1 MKNIIKKICSL
12 LALIMIILNSSLLT
26 TLSMAI
32 DEINTNATANVSN
45 GKKEKVK
52 IYTSYKRLTNRLPN
66 ELTITGIL
74 EKDTEDCALYENPVV
89 YFEFPAEIEKVV
101 VNDIK
106 VLYDNELKL
115 KDYAIE
121 KNDAGNQVIKV
132 SLEGKQTQYSTDGIS
147 QGTNIRIV
155 ANVIAKQD
163 IKTGYENLTMV
174 CNTATAAQGLLIV
187 NATENA
193 ILNNVEPKKENG
205 TIIYANGLMLN
216 TRSSIGSNTLKDG
229 DTIHSNEIINNQI
242 TITNTTNNPIE
253 NIKVLGYIPEGMT
266 FVKYDEEAFGYW
278 EDTYTFL
285 TDDPETSDGSIL
297 WQDDDW
303 QYPADETVKTK
314 EFTIETLKSGESQTF
329 NYETKVNKIDKEKEL
344 ETKIEFQIK
353 DKDATEY
360 RNISTYTIKNNA
372 KDAAFETRIRTYI
385 DRGDNSETGS
395 SKNNWVYNVI
405 VKNISN
411 ETQNATVKINVPET
425 LSIKNVEKIV
435 DKGEEF
441 SYKLENG
448 VLTVNYEGIA
458 ANDYRAFGIEAEAVN
473 VITDENC
480 RYQIEYSATVEDSNK
495 DITSSNLSVSK
506 GGIPAVKITQ
516 TSETNGET
524 LNGHDEI
531 EYKFEIENIG
541 YVREEDGGYSEYVF
555 VTNIPKELEVTSIT
569 YNSNEVTKET
579 IDSRTV
585 YTIKPIDKY
594 YTSDDLARINADDY
608 LDEIRAKEV
617 IILKNGEKS
626 IVTVKAKVKSL
637 VGQSDDIVIENVGAA
652 GGKGIET
659 KTSAIISNTLHNNE
673 NQTII
678 VNPDDKKDDDNSG
691 ITKPSDDDTE
701 EQVKYYTIAGTS
713 WLDSNENG
721 RRDDGEEIVSGIN
734 VYLYD
739 VTNKK
744 FLTNSNNETLKTTTD
759 SNGKYSFTKIP
770 EGSYYTIFE
779 YNSNE
784 YGITEY
790 QKVGV
795 LETENNDTLEK
806 DVRMFGEIKK
816 VAMTDIINLKSSQ
829 TNIDIGLIENKDFD
843 FSINQTIQKITV
855 SNKKGTKEYT
865 YDNKKLAKVEIHSK
879 QLVGSTIAIEYKI
892 KVTNEGELA
901 GRIYDIIDE
910 IPSKLEFHSELNSGW
925 ARTEQYKI
933 SNTNMV
939 TKDIQP
945 GESIELTLTLTKTLT
960 EDSVGTITNVS
971 SIGTTDNSRHIEEK
985 DLNNNTDKTE
995 VLVQVATGEQI
1006 ALRIIGIIFGVLIIA
1021 FIMTIIVRKTK
1032 FPKNI
1037 ATNTFIIIAVILMSS
1052 VITTYSNAG
1061 IIGDIVD
1068 KVVDTVDKV
1077 VDKVTGG
1084 GDSGGASGS
1093 GNGGDI
1099 DSGDAPKIDP
1109 DYSPGKD
1116 GESAADIEKRHM
1128 EELKSQYPGAN
1139 YDGCSSL
1146 KECEERAQAAV
1157 QADYVNKQ
1165 LSQYGDYSIDTS
1177 DCKSTADV
1185 ERKLDEAKRKILSDQ
1200 YQDIDFS
1207 GVTSYEDALNRYN
1220 QKCEEQRNQIN
1231 QTLQESSAFKDA
1243 NISGDISN
1251 LDYNALKG
1259 LQGQLKEIEN
1269 RYPENKTFRGDPAS
1283 QYTDEN
1289 GKIHYG
1295 RYLDEN
1301 GNSVAYCGDPGKA
1314 QTAKKDLN
1322 YKRTQSDLQLTT
1334 DDNGNVSW
1342 SYDVKYEPTE
1352 KYCGRDVQTMKAS
1365 LGGSQSS
1372 KDLPEA
1378 DVPEV
1383 DLVHPPT
1390 YTPPDTPDT
1399 PDIPTYSK
1407 TKLVIWKMDAD
1418 TNEELWEK
1426 KDTSYISQF
1435 RFRIPGYAEDFG
1447 VGEYVEVDQNKTYT
1461 IYEIGSAF
1469 GYDIYEEDGS
1479 YKSFQVEVGSY
1490 VTSMDVRLNNI
1501 ITKLKLSGNV
1511 WEDGL
1516 NGKDNARNDLYKD
1529 NDYDDHDKL
1538 LQGIKVR
1545 LYKDNELVGETWT
1558 DSNGH
1563 YSFGGRNADLSY
1575 TKDTLTVA
1583 DLDKYHVE
1591 FEYNGMK
1598 YTNVNLHIDVANGS
1612 KAIEGNNNRQNYNN
1626 KFTTIASNTIKD
1638 NNGNSTG
1645 KALNEANSETGTL
1658 YYRTNQKYQSSI
1670 IYGDKSI
1677 YEGTSVS
1684 GKTGDFEAYG
1694 YDIYHITADTK
1705 VDEASYRYKL
1715 EDLFDRDVNNQ
1726 VYKDK
1731 EIKNVNLGLY
1741 AREQVDVAIDSDVA
1755 RFILNVNGYNHIYKY
1770 GTLIS
1775 DNDMNV
1781 DANNVEQ
1788 VDAKLKAL
1796 KGKYYERQLHESSI
1810 SYSATPE
1817 GTPNLYADITYK
1829 IYLQNKSN
1837 SLTAKIKELTLNYD
1851 EDLKIIS
1858 YGYEGSNVNT
1868 EVSESAITATK
1879 NGTGAVQLKEAT
1891 IDLEKLEDRKISA
1904 GKREV
1909 LEVTFRTDANTIAKI
1924 LNNPTGIKFD
1934 FMAEVKTY
1942 STYANNEENAFN
1954 RAEGIYAYASID
1966 KNSAARNAQVQID
1979 TDDSFVTDTF
1989 ENDTTI
1995 APTFK
2000 LSKGTQTELSGIVYE
2015 DSPKES
2021 TPIKISGNNIYERVG
2036 DGIYNNENVMA
2047 NVLVELLSVPME
2059 NGQYD
2064 SDTART
2070 GENGQQAYDV
2080 AKLYQE
2086 NKTTQGESS
2095 KVLART
2101 YTNEKG
2107 EYKFEGLTAGNYVIK
2122 YTYGKNMKDVDE
2134 NGQEKGT
2141 IRSATAIYT
2150 SDGKTKLKEIEARE
2164 YKSTVITSGEISNA
2178 MNITDGKAHLNGDY
2192 SWFLKSPET
2201 RYSDAVDD
2209 VEYRANLEKEAKINY
2224 EILKGT
2230 KTYVYENMEAYTPY
2244 FKLGVEEFN
2253 DQQSGA
2259 TLETQEDGTL
2269 NYVFTIDNVD
2279 FGLIER
2285 PIVDLQ
2291 VDKVITGLK
2300 VSLGNG
2306 QVLINGD
2313 PSKESLPYVRTGLD
2327 DFVPIEMDTE
2337 LLQNATIEEE
2347 YTIKITNNS
2356 ELDYSIYPIW
2366 GTDNTQKV
2374 ALRRNYYYYGT
2385 QEGLTTDEAVT
2396 TRIDVLGDYIGSE
2409 LTADENTMPEWN
2421 KRAVEELTSYNGT
2434 NLFTTENDG
2443 KKEKTLRDGKYTIYT
2458 TNTFNNPNEE
2468 IVTIGQTKSI
2478 AYKVSRLLAVNT
2490 DTMKY
2495 TNDVEIL
2502 QYSGYSQNKDRTEE
2516 NTYNR
2521 VKDTTPGNLVPG
2533 GAMEDDEDS
2542 VRTTITPPTGT
2553 IISRWLYVTTV
2564 AAGLILVG
2572 ATIIFIRKRVLVK

>member
-1837 SLTAKIKELTLNYD
+1837 SLTAKIKELTLDYD
-1851 EDLKIIS
+1851 NELNLIS
-1858 YGYEGSNVNT
+1858 YGYENSGT
-1868 EVSESAITATK
+1868 TQEVSEQEIVANTVYG
-1879 NGTGAVQLKEAT
+1879 GTENLKEAV
-1891 IDLEKLEDRKISA
+1891 ISLEKLEDKKISA
-1904 GKREV
+1904 GKKEV
-1909 LEVTFRTDANTIAKI
+1909 LEVTFRVYADTIARI
-1924 LNNPTGIKFD
+1924 LNNPVGIKFD
-1934 FMAEVKTY
+1934 MMAEVSKY
-1942 STYANNEENAFN
+1942 STYTQQMT
-1954 RAEGIYAYASID
+1954 AYASID
-1966 KNSAARNAQVQID
+1966 KNSASRNEKVQID
-1979 TDDSFVTDTF
+1979 TDNTFVTDTF

-2070 GENGQQAYDV
+2070 GENERQEYDV

-2409 LTADENTMPEWN
+2409 LTADESTMPEWN
-2421 KRAVEELTSYNGT
+2421 KRAIEELTSYNGT

-2468 IVTIGQTKSI
+2468 IVIIGQTKSI

-2502 QYSGYSQNKDRTEE
+2502 QYSGYSQNKDRTE

>member
-1 MKNIIKKICSL
+1 
-12 LALIMIILNSSLLT
+12 
-26 TLSMAI
+26 
-32 DEINTNATANVSN
+32 
-45 GKKEKVK
+45 
-52 IYTSYKRLTNRLPN
+52 
-66 ELTITGIL
+66 
-74 EKDTEDCALYENPVV
+74 
-89 YFEFPAEIEKVV
+89 
-101 VNDIK
+101 
-106 VLYDNELKL
+106 
-115 KDYAIE
+115 
-121 KNDAGNQVIKV
+121 
-132 SLEGKQTQYSTDGIS
+132 
-147 QGTNIRIV
+147 
-155 ANVIAKQD
+155 
-163 IKTGYENLTMV
+163 
-174 CNTATAAQGLLIV
+174 
-187 NATENA
+187 
-193 ILNNVEPKKENG
+193 
-205 TIIYANGLMLN
+205 
-216 TRSSIGSNTLKDG
+216 
-229 DTIHSNEIINNQI
+229 
-242 TITNTTNNPIE
+242 
-253 NIKVLGYIPEGMT
+253 
-266 FVKYDEEAFGYW
+266 
-278 EDTYTFL
+278 
-285 TDDPETSDGSIL
+285 
-297 WQDDDW
+297 
-303 QYPADETVKTK
+303 
-314 EFTIETLKSGESQTF
+314 
-329 NYETKVNKIDKEKEL
+329 
-344 ETKIEFQIK
+344 
-353 DKDATEY
+353 
-360 RNISTYTIKNNA
+360 
-372 KDAAFETRIRTYI
+372 
-385 DRGDNSETGS
+385 
-395 SKNNWVYNVI
+395 
-405 VKNISN
+405 
-411 ETQNATVKINVPET
+411 
-425 LSIKNVEKIV
+425 
-435 DKGEEF
+435 
-441 SYKLENG
+441 
-448 VLTVNYEGIA
+448 
-458 ANDYRAFGIEAEAVN
+458 
-473 VITDENC
+473 
-480 RYQIEYSATVEDSNK
+480 
-495 DITSSNLSVSK
+495 
-506 GGIPAVKITQ
+506 
-516 TSETNGET
+516 
-524 LNGHDEI
+524 
-531 EYKFEIENIG
+531 
-541 YVREEDGGYSEYVF
+541 
-555 VTNIPKELEVTSIT
+555 
-569 YNSNEVTKET
+569 
-579 IDSRTV
+579 
-585 YTIKPIDKY
+585 
-594 YTSDDLARINADDY
+594 
-608 LDEIRAKEV
+608 
-617 IILKNGEKS
+617 
-626 IVTVKAKVKSL
+626 
-637 VGQSDDIVIENVGAA
+637 
-652 GGKGIET
+652 
-659 KTSAIISNTLHNNE
+659 
-673 NQTII
+673 
-678 VNPDDKKDDDNSG
+678 
-691 ITKPSDDDTE
+691 
-701 EQVKYYTIAGTS
+701 
-713 WLDSNENG
+713 
-721 RRDDGEEIVSGIN
+721 
-734 VYLYD
+734 
-739 VTNKK
+739 
-744 FLTNSNNETLKTTTD
+744 
-759 SNGKYSFTKIP
+759 
-770 EGSYYTIFE
+770 
-779 YNSNE
+779 
-784 YGITEY
+784 
-790 QKVGV
+790 
-795 LETENNDTLEK
+795 
-806 DVRMFGEIKK
+806 MFGEIKK
-816 VAMTDIINLKSSQ
+816 VAMTDIVNLTSSQ
-829 TNIDIGLIENKDFD
+829 TNIDIGLLENKNFD
-843 FSINQTIQKITV
+843 FSINQTVQKVTV

-879 QLVGSTIAIEYKI
+879 QLAGSTIVVEYKI

-901 GRIYDIIDE
+901 GRVYDVIDE
-910 IPSKLEFHSELNSGW
+910 IPSKLEFHSELNEGW
-925 ARTEQYKI
+925 YRTEQYKI
-933 SNTNMV
+933 SNTSMV
-939 TKDIQP
+939 NKDIQP
-945 GESIELTLTLTKTLT
+945 GESIELTVILSKTLT
-960 EDSVGTITNVS
+960 EDSVGTITNIS
-971 SIGTTDNSRHIEEK
+971 SIGTTDNSRHITEK
-985 DLNNNTDKTE
+985 NLNNNTDKTE
-995 VLVQVATGEQI
+995 VLIQVATGKQI
-1006 ALRIIGIIFGVLIIA
+1006 ALRIIGIILGVLVLA
-1021 FIMTIIVRKTK
+1021 FIMTIITRKTK
-1032 FPKNI
+1032 FSKNI
-1037 ATNTFIIIAVILMSS
+1037 ATNTFIVIAVLLMST

-1061 IIGDIVD
+1061 ILEDAKNWVD
-1068 KVVDTVDKV
+1068 DK
-1077 VDKVTGG
+1077 VDKVTDWADKTFG
-1084 GDSGGASGS
+1084 SGSGS
-1093 GNGGDI
+1093 GNSGSNNNGTGSDIGTGDGNL
-1099 DSGDAPKIDP
+1099 DV
-1109 DYSPGKD
+1109 DYSKPNQGLSK
-1116 GESAADIEKRHM
+1116 EEQEKIWM
-1128 EELKSQYPGAN
+1128 DELKSQYPGAN
-1139 YDGCSSL
+1139 YDGCNSL
-1146 KECEERAQAAV
+1146 EECQERAKAQV
-1157 QADYVNKQ
+1157 QTDYVNAQ
-1165 LSQYGDYSIDTS
+1165 LAQYGKSIPSGLTS
-1177 DCKSTADV
+1177 TEAV
-1185 ERKLDEAKRKILSDQ
+1185 EKALDEAKRGILSEN
-1200 YQDIDFS
+1200 YPGIDFS

-1231 QTLQESSAFKDA
+1231 QTLQGSSAFKGA
-1243 NISGDISN
+1243 NISGDMSN

-1259 LQGQLKEIEN
+1259 LQDQLADIQNK
-1269 RYPENKTFRGDPAS
+1269 YPENKTFRGDPSS
-1283 QYTDEN
+1283 QYTDEK
-1289 GKIHYG
+1289 GKIHYR

-1301 GNSVAYCGDPGKA
+1301 GNSVAYCGSPGKA

-1322 YKRTQSDLQLTT
+1322 YVRSQSDLKLTT
-1334 DDNGNVSW
+1334 DANGNATW
-1342 SYDVKYEPTE
+1342 SYDVTYKPTE
-1352 KYCGRDVQTMKAS
+1352 SYCGRDVQTMKAS

-1372 KDLPEA
+1372 KDLPEGS
-1378 DVPEV
+1378 VPDV
-1383 DLVHPPT
+1383 DLDKPPT
-1390 YTPPDTPDT
+1390 YTPPDNPPDN
-1399 PDIPTYSK
+1399 PPPPTSNK

-1598 YTNVNLHIDVANGS
+1598 YTNVNLHTDVANGS

-1638 NNGNSTG
+1638 DNGNSTG

-1715 EDLFDRDVNNQ
+1715 EDLFDWDVNNQ

-1837 SLTAKIKELTLNYD
+1837 SLTAKIKELTLDYD
-1851 EDLKIIS
+1851 NELNLIS
-1858 YGYEGSNVNT
+1858 YGYENSGT
-1868 EVSESAITATK
+1868 TQEVSEQEIVANTVYG
-1879 NGTGAVQLKEAT
+1879 GTENLKEAV
-1891 IDLEKLEDRKISA
+1891 INLEKLEDKKISA
-1904 GKREV
+1904 GKKEV
-1909 LEVTFRTDANTIAKI
+1909 LEVTFRVYADTIARI
-1924 LNNPTGIKFD
+1924 LNNPVGIKFD
-1934 FMAEVKTY
+1934 MMAEVSKY
-1942 STYANNEENAFN
+1942 STYTQQMT
-1954 RAEGIYAYASID
+1954 AYASID
-1966 KNSAARNAQVQID
+1966 KNSASRNEKVQID
-1979 TDDSFVTDTF
+1979 TDNTFVTDTF

-2313 PSKESLPYVRTGLD
+2313 PSKDSLPYVRTGLD

-2396 TRIDVLGDYIGSE
+2396 ARIDVLGDYIGSE

-2421 KRAVEELTSYNGT
+2421 KRAIEELTSYNGT
-2434 NLFTTENDG
+2434 NLLSTDNN
-2443 KKEKTLRDGKYTIYT
+2443 KEKTLRDGKYTIYT

-2533 GAMEDDEDS
+2533 GAKEDDEDS

-2553 IISRWLYVTTV
+2553 IISKWLYVLTAT
-2564 AAGLILVG
+2564 AGLILIG
-2572 ATIIFIRKRVLVK
+2572 ATVIFIRKRILLKK

>member
-1 MKNIIKKICSL
+1 MKNIVKRICSL
-12 LALIMIILNSSLLT
+12 LALIMIILNSSILT
-26 TLSMAI
+26 TVSMAI
-32 DEINTNATANVSN
+32 DEINTTANVSN
-45 GKKEKVK
+45 DKKEKVK
-52 IYTSYKRLTNRLPN
+52 IYTSYTRLTNRLPN

-89 YFEFPAEIEKVV
+89 YFEFPSEIEKVV

-115 KDYAIE
+115 KDYTIE
-121 KNDAGNQVIKV
+121 TNDAGNQVIKV
-132 SLEGKQTQYSTDGIS
+132 SLEGKQTQYSTDGLS

-163 IKTGYENLTMV
+163 IKTGYVDLKMN
-174 CNTATAAQGLLIV
+174 CNKATAAQGLLIV

-193 ILNNVEPKKENG
+193 ILNNVEPKKEDG
-205 TIIYANGLMLN
+205 TILYANGLMLN

-329 NYETKVNKIDKEKEL
+329 NYETKVNKVDKEKEL

-372 KDAAFETRIRTYI
+372 KNATFETRIRTYI

-395 SKNNWVYNVI
+395 SKNNWGYNVI

-425 LSIKNVEKIV
+425 LSIKNVEKVV

-458 ANDYRAFGIEAEAVN
+458 ANDYRAFGIDAEAVN

-541 YVREEDGGYSEYVF
+541 YVREEDGGYTEYLF

-569 YNSNEVTKET
+569 YNSNEVTKDT
-579 IDSRTV
+579 VNSRTV
-585 YTIKPIDKY
+585 YTIKPIDKWF
-594 YTSDDLARINADDY
+594 TKEDLDFINSDDY
-608 LDEIRAKEV
+608 KEETRANER

-626 IVTVKAKVKSL
+626 IITIKAKVKSL
-637 VGQSDDIVIENVGAA
+637 AGQNDDITIENIGAV

-659 KTSAIISNTLHNNE
+659 KVSSIVSNTLHNNE

-678 VNPDDKKDDDNSG
+678 VNPDDKKDDDNSST
-691 ITKPSDDDTE
+691 TKPSDNNTE
-701 EQVKYYTIAGTS
+701 EQIKYYTIAGTS
-713 WLDSNENG
+713 WVDTNENG

-739 VTNKK
+739 VTKKK
-744 FLTNSNNETLKTTTD
+744 FLTNNNNETLKTTTD
-759 SNGKYSFTKIP
+759 ANGKYSFTKIP
-770 EGSYYTIFE
+770 KGSYYVIFE
-779 YNSNE
+779 YNSKD

-816 VAMTDIINLKSSQ
+816 VAMTNIVNLTSSQ
-829 TNIDIGLIENKDFD
+829 TNIDIGLLENKNFD
-843 FSINQTIQKITV
+843 FSINQTIQKVTV

-879 QLVGSTIAIEYKI
+879 QLAGSTIVVEYKI

-901 GRIYDIIDE
+901 GRVYDVIDE
-910 IPSKLEFHSELNSGW
+910 IPSKLEFHSELNNGW
-925 ARTEQYKI
+925 YRTEQYKI
-933 SNTNMV
+933 SNTSMV

-945 GESIELTLTLTKTLT
+945 GESIELTITLSKTLT
-960 EDSVGTITNVS
+960 EDSVGTITNIS
-971 SIGTTDNSRHIEEK
+971 SIGTTDNSRHITEK
-985 DLNNNTDKTE
+985 NLNNNTDKTE
-995 VLVQVATGEQI
+995 VLIQVATGEQI
-1006 ALRIIGIIFGVLIIA
+1006 ALRIIGIIIGVLVLA
-1021 FIMTIIVRKTK
+1021 FIMTIITRKTK
-1032 FPKNI
+1032 FSKNI
-1037 ATNTFIIIAVILMSS
+1037 ATNTFIVIAVLLMST

-1061 IIGDIVD
+1061 FLEDAKNWVDDKVD
-1068 KVVDTVDKV
+1068 KGKEWVDKNF
-1077 VDKVTGG
+1077 G
-1084 GDSGGASGS
+1084 SGSGS
-1093 GNGGDI
+1093 GNSGSNNNGTGSDIGTGDGNL
-1099 DSGDAPKIDP
+1099 DV
-1109 DYSPGKD
+1109 DYSKPNQGLSK
-1116 GESAADIEKRHM
+1116 EEQEKIWM
-1128 EELKSQYPGAN
+1128 DELKSQYPGAN
-1139 YDGCSSL
+1139 YDGCNSL
-1146 KECEERAQAAV
+1146 EECQERAKAQV
-1157 QADYVNKQ
+1157 QTDYVNAQ
-1165 LSQYGDYSIDTS
+1165 LAQYGKSIPSGLTS
-1177 DCKSTADV
+1177 TEAV
-1185 ERKLDEAKRKILSDQ
+1185 EKALDEAKRGILSEN
-1200 YQDIDFS
+1200 YPGIDFS

-1220 QKCEEQRNQIN
+1220 QKCDEQRNQIN
-1231 QTLQESSAFKDA
+1231 QTLQGSSAFKGA
-1243 NISGDISN
+1243 NISGDMSN

-1259 LQGQLKEIEN
+1259 LQDQLADIQNK
-1269 RYPENKTFRGDPAS
+1269 YPENKTFRGDPS
-1283 QYTDEN
+1283 SKYTDAN

-1301 GNSVAYCGDPGKA
+1301 GNSVAYCGSPRKA
-1314 QTAKKDLN
+1314 QTDKKDLS
-1322 YKRTQSDLQLTT
+1322 YVRSQSDLKLTT
-1334 DDNGNVSW
+1334 DANGNATW
-1342 SYDVKYEPTE
+1342 SYDVTYKPTE
-1352 KYCGRDVQTMKAS
+1352 SYCGRDVQTMKAS

-1372 KDLPEA
+1372 KDLPEGS
-1378 DVPEV
+1378 VPEV
-1383 DLVHPPT
+1383 DLEKPPK
-1390 YTPPDTPDT
+1390 YTPPDTPDTPDT

-1516 NGKDNARNDLYKD
+1516 NGKDNTRNDLYKD
-1529 NDYDDHDKL
+1529 NDDDNNDKL

-1545 LYKDNELVGETWT
+1545 LYKDNEVIGETWT
-1558 DSNGH
+1558 DENGH

-1598 YTNVNLHIDVANGS
+1598 YTNVNLHTDVSNGS
-1612 KAIEGNNNRQNYNN
+1612 KAIEGTNNRKNYNN
-1626 KFTTIASNTIKD
+1626 NFETIGSNTIKD
-1638 NNGNSTG
+1638 DNGKTTGVAINSSNSKTG
-1645 KALNEANSETGTL
+1645 DI
-1658 YYRTNQKYQSSI
+1658 YYRTIDNHQSGV
-1670 IYGDKSI
+1670 IYGDESI
-1677 YEGTSVS
+1677 YSGTSVD
-1684 GKTGDFEAYG
+1684 GKTNDYEAYG
-1694 YDIYHITADTK
+1694 YDIYHIKADTK
-1705 VDEASYRYKL
+1705 VDGDSYRYKL
-1715 EDLFDRDVNNQ
+1715 EEQFDWDLNNQ
-1726 VYKDK
+1726 AYKDK
-1731 EIKNVNLGLY
+1731 EIKNINLGLY
-1741 AREQVDVAIDSDVA
+1741 AREQVDLALESDVEK
-1755 RFILNVNGYNHIYKY
+1755 FVLDVNGYQHTYTY
-1770 GTLIS
+1770 GAMVKNAENITKE
-1775 DNDMNV
+1775 DD
-1781 DANNVEQ
+1781 VEAILKQ
-1788 VDAKLKAL
+1788 VKNKC
-1796 KGKYYERQLHESSI
+1796 YERKLHESSV
-1810 SYSATPE
+1810 SYSALPD
-1817 GTPNLYADITYK
+1817 GKVNDNICAYITYN
-1829 IYLQNKSN
+1829 IYLQNKSDTLM
-1837 SLTAKIKELTLNYD
+1837 SQIKELTIDYDSDLN
-1851 EDLKIIS
+1851 LIS
-1858 YGYEGSNVNT
+1858 YGYQGQSQNT
-1868 EVSESAITATK
+1868 NVSEAKLAG
-1879 NGTGAVQLKEAT
+1879 NDQLKEAT
-1891 IDLEKLEDRKISA
+1891 LELEDTRIGAISI
-1904 GKREV
+1904 KR
-1909 LEVTFRTDANTIAKI
+1909 LDVTFKVTADTIEKI
-1924 LNNPTGIKFD
+1924 LNKSEGIKFD
-1934 FMAEVKTY
+1934 FMAEIKSY
-1942 STYANNEENAFN
+1942 SVYDSDNKV
-1954 RAEGIYAYASID
+1954 YASID
-1966 KNSAARNAQVQID
+1966 KNSAPRNESVKVD
-1979 TDDSFVTDTF
+1979 TDNTFITDTF

-2000 LSKGTQTELSGIVYE
+2000 LYKGEQTSLSGVVYE
-2015 DSPKES
+2015 DSPLNDKKVE
-2021 TPIKISGNNIYERVG
+2021 IDNNKIYERIGNGLYDDSESV
-2036 DGIYNNENVMA
+2036 VQ
-2047 NVLVELLSVPME
+2047 NVLVELLKIDDNNNIATLYKTKE
-2059 NGQYD
+2059 NG
-2064 SDTART
+2064 SAVS
-2070 GENGQQAYDV
+2070 V
-2080 AKLYQE
+2080 A
-2086 NKTTQGESS
+2086 
-2095 KVLART
+2095 ART
-2101 YTNEKG
+2101 YTNSNG
-2107 EYKFEGLTAGNYVIK
+2107 EYEFDGVIAGNYVIRF
-2122 YTYGKNMKDVDE
+2122 TYGKNMPEINKDTGEFNNNSKTINTKIIYKE
-2134 NGQEKGT
+2134 NGV
-2141 IRSATAIYT
+2141 
-2150 SDGKTKLKEIEARE
+2150 TKEKEIEARE
-2164 YKSTVITSGEISNA
+2164 YKSTILASNQKDTNQESPISKA
-2178 MNITDGKAHLNGDY
+2178 MNIQKGIANKDGDY
-2192 SWFLKSPET
+2192 SWFLRDT
-2201 RYSDAVDD
+2201 DVRYTDAIDD
-2209 VEYRANLEKEAKINY
+2209 VENRASLEKDAKIDVETLN
-2224 EILKGT
+2224 GT
-2230 KTYVYENMEAYTPY
+2230 KKYVYDSIEAYTPY
-2244 FKLGVEEFN
+2244 FKLGVEAKN
-2253 DQQSGA
+2253 DIQNGYDLVTQEKA
-2259 TLETQEDGTL
+2259 TDLIANEDGTL
-2269 NYVFTIDNVD
+2269 EYRYAIENID

-2285 PIVDLQ
+2285 PIVDLK
-2291 VDKVITGLK
+2291 VDKNITNLK

-2313 PSKESLPYVRTGLD
+2313 PSKDKLPYVRSGLN

-2337 LLQNATIEEE
+2337 ILHNATIEEE
-2347 YTIKITNNS
+2347 YTITVTNNS
-2356 ELDYSIYPIW
+2356 ELDYAIYQIW
-2366 GTDNTQKV
+2366 STDTNEV
-2374 ALRRNYYYYGT
+2374 IARRRDYYYYGET
-2385 QEGLTTDEAVT
+2385 EAPTSEAVT
-2396 TRIDVLGDYIGSE
+2396 TRISVLVDYLGAE
-2409 LTADENTMPEWN
+2409 LTVNEDSMRDDKWEEKALEEITKYKANEN
-2421 KRAVEELTSYNGT
+2421 EEKTT
-2434 NLFTTENDG
+2434 NLLSAEKIS
-2443 KKEKTLRDGKYTIYT
+2443 KKLQEGKYGIYIT
-2458 TNTFNNPNEE
+2458 DTYNDPNAD
-2468 IVTIGQTKSI
+2468 IVTIGKSKSI
-2478 AYKVSRLLAVNT
+2478 KYDVSRALAVNT
-2490 DTMKY
+2490 DKMEY

-2502 QYSGYSQNKDRTEE
+2502 QYSGYSQNKDRTED
-2516 NTYNR
+2516 TYNR
-2521 VKDTTPGNLVPG
+2521 QKDTTPGNLLPG
-2533 GAMEDDEDS
+2533 GTNAKEDDEDS

-2553 IISRWLYVTTV
+2553 VIAKWLYVTTAV
-2564 AAGLILVG
+2564 AGLILVG
-2572 ATIIFIRKRVLVK
+2572 ATIIFIKKRILVK